1 MEVEILPNEI
11 INYSASGI
19 EKINEVDLLVKKDFD
34 IIKNMSESL
43 EHTYKVKQIW
53 RTECE
58 MRYAVL
64 DDTNFPTTSSK
75 YWQIV
80 REQDVFFTAL
90 VELSIDYQK
99 AQGEL
104 ELLEIEY
111 DEIKNNTKKSQA
123 QRKIKD
129 ADIKRQRFAITNMK
143 LHAHDRVR
151 ELALWEK
158 FKQEMVNKE
167 DFDVNDVN
175 KHQYETFK
183 LKWEKQMQLAQQSGK
198 PDLYRNAKQN
208 LDTLR
213 NQEELDFNISQNSK
227 KIS

>member
-1 MEVEILPNEI
+1 MNDI
-11 INYSASGI
+11 INYSESGI
-19 EKINEVDLLVKKDFD
+19 KKINEIDILEKNDFD
-34 IIKNMSESL
+34 VIKNMSDSL
-43 EHTYKVKQIW
+43 AHTYKVKQIW

-58 MRYAVL
+58 IKYAVL
-64 DDTNFPTTSSK
+64 NNTSFPTTPSK

-111 DEIKNNTKKSQA
+111 DEILTDTKKSKA
-123 QRKIKD
+123 LRKIKD
-129 ADIKRQRFAITNMK
+129 ADIKRKKFALTNMK

-158 FKQEMVNKE
+158 LKQEMQNKE
-167 DFDVNDVN
+167 DFDINDVN

-183 LKWEKQMQLAQQSGK
+183 IKWEKQMQLAQQSGK
-198 PDLYRNAKQN
+198 PDLYRNSKQN

-213 NQEELDFNISQNSK
+213 KEEENNEIN
-227 KIS
+227 

>member
-1 MEVEILPNEI
+1 MEILPNEI
-11 INYSASGI
+11 INYSESGI
-19 EKINEVDLLVKKDFD
+19 KKISENDILEKKDFD
-34 IIKNMSESL
+34 IIKNMSDSL

-53 RTECE
+53 RTENE

-64 DDTNFPTTSSK
+64 DDTNFPTIQAK
-75 YWQIV
+75 YWQII

-104 ELLEIEY
+104 ELFEIEF
-111 DEIKNNTKKSQA
+111 DEIQTDTKKSKA
-123 QRKIKD
+123 LRKIKD
-129 ADIKRQRFAITNMK
+129 ADIKRQRFSLTNMK

-151 ELALWEK
+151 ELSLWEK
-158 FKQEMVNKE
+158 LKKEMMNKE
-167 DFDVNDVN
+167 DFDINDVN

-183 LKWEKQMQLAQQSGK
+183 IKWEKQMQLAQQSGK

-213 NQEELDFNISQNSK
+213 TEEENNEIN
-227 KIS
+227 

>member
-1 MEVEILPNEI
+1 MGIVPNEI
-11 INYSASGI
+11 INYSESGI
-19 EKINEVDLLVKKDFD
+19 KKINEIDILEKKDTD
-34 IIKNMSESL
+34 IIKNMSDSL
-43 EHTYKVKQIW
+43 AHTYKVKQIW
-53 RTECE
+53 RTYTEI
-58 MRYAVL
+58 RYSVL
-64 DDTNFPTTSSK
+64 DNTSFPTTPSK
-75 YWQIV
+75 YWQIL

-90 VELSIDYQK
+90 IELSIDYQK

-111 DEIKNNTKKSQA
+111 DEILTDTKKSKA
-123 QRKIKD
+123 LRKIKD
-129 ADIKRQRFAITNMK
+129 ADIKRQRFSLTNMK

-158 FKQEMVNKE
+158 LKKEMMNKE
-167 DFDVNDVN
+167 NFDINDVN

-183 LKWEKQMQLAQQSGK
+183 IKWEKQMKLAQQSGK

-213 NQEELDFNISQNSK
+213 TEEEQKNGIN
-227 KIS
+227 

>member
-1 MEVEILPNEI
+1 MNDI
-11 INYSASGI
+11 INYSESGI
-19 EKINEVDLLVKKDFD
+19 KKINEIDILEKKDFD
-34 IIKNMSESL
+34 VIKNMSDSL
-43 EHTYKVKQIW
+43 AHTYKVKQIW

-58 MRYAVL
+58 IKYAVL
-64 DDTNFPTTSSK
+64 DDTNFPTTPSK

-111 DEIKNNTKKSQA
+111 DEILTDTKKSKA
-123 QRKIKD
+123 LRKIKD
-129 ADIKRQRFAITNMK
+129 ADIKRKKFALTNMK

-158 FKQEMVNKE
+158 LKQEMQNKE
-167 DFDVNDVN
+167 DFDINDVN

-183 LKWEKQMQLAQQSGK
+183 IKWEKQMQLAQQSGK

-213 NQEELDFNISQNSK
+213 KEEENNEIN
-227 KIS
+227 

>member
-1 MEVEILPNEI
+1 MGIVPNEI
-11 INYSASGI
+11 INYSESGI
-19 EKINEVDLLVKKDFD
+19 KKINEIDILEKKDAD
-34 IIKNMSESL
+34 IIKNMSDSL
-43 EHTYKVKQIW
+43 AHTYKVKQIW
-53 RTECE
+53 RTYTEI
-58 MRYAVL
+58 RYSVL
-64 DDTNFPTTSSK
+64 DNTSFPTTPSK
-75 YWQIV
+75 YWQIL

-90 VELSIDYQK
+90 IELSIDYQK

-111 DEIKNNTKKSQA
+111 DEILTDTKKSKA
-123 QRKIKD
+123 LRKIKD
-129 ADIKRQRFAITNMK
+129 ADIKRQRFSLTNMK

-158 FKQEMVNKE
+158 LKKEMMNKE
-167 DFDVNDVN
+167 NFDINDVN

-183 LKWEKQMQLAQQSGK
+183 IKWEKQMKLAQQSGK

-213 NQEELDFNISQNSK
+213 IEEEQKNGIN
-227 KIS
+227 